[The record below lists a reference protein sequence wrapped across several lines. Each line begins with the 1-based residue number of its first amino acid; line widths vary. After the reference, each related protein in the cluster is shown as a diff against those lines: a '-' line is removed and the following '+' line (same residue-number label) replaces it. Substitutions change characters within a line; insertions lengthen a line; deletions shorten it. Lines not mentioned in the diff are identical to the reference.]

1 MIRNNASLKRILD
14 YYYAQPDFKVM
25 LLLGA
30 ETLTPTATLQ
40 DFLAKEVR
48 VDGYSRRPIVFGVAA
63 VNEPNAA
70 IEFGEQSI
78 TFTAGST
85 LPIQFDGFAV
95 IRAGAATPQ
104 ALVNSIALNNP
115 TEITFANTPGAIGQ
129 QGFFVSSGTLPSGM
143 SAGAIYAIAS
153 ITSNTAIFYN
163 VATSAP
169 LVLTDTGFGALRWL
183 PLAGT
188 IEAPFDLRPADS
200 SGNRIYTIQPNQS
213 HVVRVKLGLKV
224 G

>member
-48 VDGYSRRPIVFGVAA
+48 VDGYSRRPIVFGTAA
-63 VNEPNAA
+63 VNESAAA
-70 IEFGEQSI
+70 IEFTEQSI
-78 TFTAGST
+78 TFTAGPT
-85 LPIQFDGFAV
+85 FPVQFDGFVV
-95 IRAGAATPQ
+95 IRAGAAIPQ
-104 ALVNSIALNNP
+104 VLVDSIVLNSPA
-115 TEITFANTPGAIGQ
+115 EITLASTPGIVNQ
-129 QGFFVSSGTLPSGM
+129 QGIFVSSGTLPGGM
-143 SAGAIYAIAS
+143 
-153 ITSNTAIFYN
+153 N
-163 VATSAP
+163 ATSVYAVGSVAGNAASFYDVSTAAP
-169 LVLTDTGFGALRWL
+169 LILSDTGIGTLRWL

-188 IEAPFDLRPADS
+188 IEAPFDLRPADGN
-200 SGNRIYTIQPNQS
+200 GNRVYTIQPNQS